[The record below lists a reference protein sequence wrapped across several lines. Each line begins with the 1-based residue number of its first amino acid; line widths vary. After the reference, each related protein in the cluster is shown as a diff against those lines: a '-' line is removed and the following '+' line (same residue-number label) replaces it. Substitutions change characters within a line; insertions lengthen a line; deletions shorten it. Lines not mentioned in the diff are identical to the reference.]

1 MRYFQQLTSEKILGF
16 IALLL
21 LGAILWGTLTL
32 SGCARIHVECP
43 ADGVEHVIIGG
54 NNAGTVALAG
64 LLALMKSAGPVMAA
78 SQMKAPAGALAPGAM
93 TTVDYTYMP
102 IMGMDFISCGS
113 GEVPG

>member
-16 IALLL
+16 VALLI

-43 ADGVEHVIIGG
+43 SDGVEHVIIGG

-64 LLALMKSAGPVMAA
+64 LLALLKST
-78 SQMKAPAGALAPGAM
+78 APAMMASRTKTTAPVPAPRAT

-102 IMGMDFISCGS
+102 IMGLDFIECGN
-113 GEVPG
+113 GPVRP